1 MTDLHVTIN
10 NGTLANFDTWGQVE
24 ITGFGYDPNS
34 PVSVFCLDPDVPFTP
49 IQLGTQAY
57 KIFSSDEL
65 ARGVVSAE
73 TEPDPPGSAS
83 TLENLD
89 LVNWL
94 LNQETLTAP
103 YTAGEIQA
111 AIWLLLDQTVID
123 NEGTLEGNN
132 GFITDPSD
140 TMNPP
145 PDANGTSYQKSL
157 FLEQQARANGEG
169 FQADD
174 TQNQALVFI
183 DKDSTDGNSQ
193 PLIAIVHAARLG
205 DFVWSDTNGNGIQN
219 GNEPGIN
226 DVTVKLLRDLDG
238 DGDIEGDEIVA
249 TTETG
254 DNPDTPEVEAGY
266 YDFRGLTPGFEYQ
279 VMFVPPE
286 GFEFTTPNAGNG
298 TNDSDVVD
306 PINGTT
312 DTVVLEDGEYNR
324 NVDAGLVAAEL
335 DYGDAPDTY
344 GTTNGNDG
352 ARHRLSN
359 GQIDGVPV
367 LKLGNLVDVEPDGQ
381 PNANADGD
389 DINPANADDEDGVAF
404 FDDDGDPN
412 TITLKAGEQT
422 MVAVNVMKMGTSET
436 AYLNAWVDFGGDGV
450 FDDSDQI
457 FTDEVVNN
465 GNNLLMFD
473 VPEDVVGGMSYVRF
487 RLSTERGL
495 GATGIA
501 PNGEVEDYKVVIE
514 PLVAS
519 LGDFVFED
527 TDADGIQDI
536 GEEGIP
542 DAIVKLLDGNGDPI
556 LDENGDP
563 VTTVTDGTGFYEFI
577 DLTPGV
583 EYKVMFVQPDGFDG
597 VSPFQ
602 EGNDPTVDSDANPDE
617 ELTSDGVVL
626 APDEN
631 NPTIDAGFFKTAGI
645 GDFVFED
652 LDADGIQDLGE
663 AGIPNAEV
671 KLLDEN
677 GDPVL
682 DENGDPIT
690 TTTDATGFYEFTG
703 LTPGDY
709 KVMFVQPDGF
719 SRVSPFQEGD
729 DPTVD
734 SDANPE
740 DGLMSDVVNLE
751 SGEFD
756 ETIDAGFFKPAEIG
770 DFVFDDLDQDGIQD
784 LGEPG
789 IPDAIVKLLD
799 GNGDPVLDE
808 DDNPIT
814 TTTDATGFYEFTGLT
829 PGDYKIMFVQPD
841 GFEGVSPFQ
850 EGDDPTVDSD
860 ANPDDGL
867 MSDVVNLE
875 SGEVDDTIDA
885 GFFDIPGASLGDFV
899 FEDTDADGIQDI
911 GEEGIPDAIVKLLDG
926 NGDPILDENG
936 RPSDHCHRW
945 HRLL

>member
-1 MTDLHVTIN
+1 MGDPVTTVTD
-10 NGTLANFDTWGQVE
+10 G
-24 ITGFGYDPNS
+24 TGFYEFIDLTPGVEYKVMFVQPDGFDGVSPFQEGNDPTVDSDAN
-34 PVSVFCLDPDVPFTP
+34 PDEELT
-49 IQLGTQAY
+49 
-57 KIFSSDEL
+57 SD
-65 ARGVVSAE
+65 GVVLA
-73 TEPDPPGSAS
+73 PD
-83 TLENLD
+83 ENNPTID
-89 LVNWL
+89 
-94 LNQETLTAP
+94 AGFFK
-103 YTAGEIQA
+103 TAGI
-111 AIWLLLDQTVID
+111 
-123 NEGTLEGNN
+123 
-132 GFITDPSD
+132 
-140 TMNPP
+140 
-145 PDANGTSYQKSL
+145 
-157 FLEQQARANGEG
+157 
-169 FQADD
+169 
-174 TQNQALVFI
+174 
-183 DKDSTDGNSQ
+183 
-193 PLIAIVHAARLG
+193 G
-205 DFVWSDTNGNGIQN
+205 DFVFEDLDADGIQDL
-219 GNEPGIN
+219 GEAGIPN
-226 DVTVKLLRDLDG
+226 AEVKLLDENGDPVLDENG
-238 DGDIEGDEIVA
+238 DPITTTTDA
-249 TTETG
+249 TGFYEFT
-254 DNPDTPEVEAGY
+254 
-266 YDFRGLTPGFEYQ
+266 GLTPGDYK
-279 VMFVPPE
+279 VMFVQPDGFSRVSPFQEGDDPTVDSDANPE
-286 GFEFTTPNAGNG
+286 DGLM
-298 TNDSDVVD
+298 SDVV
-306 PINGTT
+306 N
-312 DTVVLEDGEYNR
+312 LESGEFDETI
-324 NVDAGLVAAEL
+324 DAGFFKPAEI
-335 DYGDAPDTY
+335 GD
-344 GTTNGNDG
+344 
-352 ARHRLSN
+352 
-359 GQIDGVPV
+359 
-367 LKLGNLVDVEPDGQ
+367 
-381 PNANADGD
+381 
-389 DINPANADDEDGVAF
+389 F
-404 FDDDGDPN
+404 
-412 TITLKAGEQT
+412 
-422 MVAVNVMKMGTSET
+422 
-436 AYLNAWVDFGGDGV
+436 V
-450 FDDSDQI
+450 FDDLDQDGI
-457 FTDEVVNN
+457 QDLGEPGIPDAIVKLLDGNGDPVLDENGDPVTTTTDDTGFYEFTDLTPGDYKIMFVQPDGFEGVSPFQEGDDPTVDSDANPDDGLMSDVVN
-465 GNNLLMFD
+465 L
-473 VPEDVVGGMSYVRF
+473 ES
-487 RLSTERGL
+487 
-495 GATGIA
+495 
-501 PNGEVEDYKVVIE
+501 GEVDDTIDAGFFDI
-514 PLVAS
+514 PGAS

-814 TTTDATGFYEFTGLT
+814 TTTDATGFYEFTDLT

-936 RPSDHCHRW
+936 DPVTTVTDGTG
-945 HRLL
+945 LL